1 MQKLKVL
8 AIGNDRVTR
17 RVINSL
23 EGTGIDIVSRSE
35 FAEAVSLLKKEK
47 FDLALL
53 DGYSENL
60 ESNCYR
66 LTWQCH
72 TPVALIIKGT
82 DADWNIL
89 RNLDVDGYIPEEARN
104 IELIAH
110 FTAIA
115 RRGNRQP
122 GKVKILIIEDD
133 EPTQEALRLSF
144 QIYWP
149 EAIVCF
155 AAEGEEGVFLAR
167 SEQRDAI
174 LLDLKLPDIP
184 GLEVLKTIRTF
195 SLTPVL
201 IVTANK
207 NQDDIIRTI
216 GAGANDYIL
225 KPFKQLELM
234 SRVRQQINLGV
245 AALRYNYN

>member
-1 MQKLKVL
+1 MQLKVL
-8 AIGNDRVTR
+8 AIGSTNVTR
-17 RVINSL
+17 RVARSL
-23 EGTGIDIVSRSE
+23 EGSGIDIVCQSE
-35 FAEAVSLLKKEK
+35 INQAISLLRKEK

-53 DGYSENL
+53 DGYNENL

-66 LTWQCH
+66 ITWQCH

-82 DADWNIL
+82 EADWNIL
-89 RNLDVDGYIPEEARN
+89 RSLDVDGFIPEEARN

-115 RRGNRQP
+115 KRGAHQP

-133 EPTQEALRLSF
+133 EQTQEALRLSF

-149 EAIVCF
+149 EATIAF
-155 AAEGEEGVFLAR
+155 AAQGQDGVSLAR
-167 SEQRDAI
+167 SEEQDAI

-184 GLEVLKTIRTF
+184 GLEVLKKIRTF
-195 SLTPVL
+195 SLTPV
-201 IVTANK
+201 IVVTANK
-207 NQDDIIRTI
+207 NQDDVVKTI

-245 AALRYNYN
+245 TALRYSYN

>member
-1 MQKLKVL
+1 MQLRVL
-8 AIGNDRVTR
+8 AIGSNNVAR
-17 RVINSL
+17 RVARSL
-23 EGTGIDIVSRSE
+23 EGSGIEIVSRPE
-35 FAEAVSLLKKEK
+35 IAEAISLLKKEK

-60 ESNCYR
+60 ETNCYR
-66 LTWQCH
+66 LTWQCR

-82 DADWNIL
+82 DADWNTL
-89 RNLDVDGYIPEEARN
+89 RSLDVDGYIPEEARN

-115 RRGNRQP
+115 RRGSRQLS
-122 GKVKILIIEDD
+122 KVKILIIEDD
-133 EPTQEALRLSF
+133 EQTQEALRLSF

-149 EAIVCF
+149 EASVSF
-155 AAEGEEGVFLAR
+155 ASEGQEGVYLAR
-167 SEQRDAI
+167 AEQRDAI

-184 GLEVLKTIRTF
+184 GLEVLQKIRTF
-195 SLTPVL
+195 SLAPVI

-207 NQDDIIRTI
+207 NQDDIVRTI

-225 KPFKQLELM
+225 KPFRQLELM
-234 SRVRQQINLGV
+234 SRIRQQINLGV